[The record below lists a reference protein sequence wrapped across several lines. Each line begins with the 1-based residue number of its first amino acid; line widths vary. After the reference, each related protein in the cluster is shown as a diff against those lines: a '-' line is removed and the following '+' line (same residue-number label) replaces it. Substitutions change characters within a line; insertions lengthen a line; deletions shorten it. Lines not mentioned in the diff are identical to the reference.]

1 MKKGEIKFYSFQSQS
16 QFLLNIEN
24 LNLIC
29 ILKYFTLICNI
40 ILNNKKMK
48 KIFTLLML
56 VAVTFANAQAFK
68 GKGDVKAQVGATFQ
82 NGANGIQVSADFGIG
97 ENMSYGFVGSYLLGF
112 GDLPAGYS
120 VPFKDRADIKA
131 RFNANIGK
139 VLTLG
144 DEVDIYPGLNLG
156 TKAFGAHLGGRY
168 FFSDGFGLFTE
179 LGFPIASYESANNGG
194 FNDQF
199 VFVIGASFNL

>member
-1 MKKGEIKFYSFQSQS
+1 
-16 QFLLNIEN
+16 
-24 LNLIC
+24 
-29 ILKYFTLICNI
+29 
-40 ILNNKKMK
+40 MK
-48 KIFTLLML
+48 KIITLLML
-56 VAVTFANAQAFK
+56 ASVFLINAQAFK

-82 NGANGIQVSADFGIG
+82 KGANGIQVSGDFGIG

-112 GDLPAGYS
+112 SGGATDVA
-120 VPFKDRADIKA
+120 FKDRADIKA

-199 VFVIGASFNL
+199 VFVFGASFNL